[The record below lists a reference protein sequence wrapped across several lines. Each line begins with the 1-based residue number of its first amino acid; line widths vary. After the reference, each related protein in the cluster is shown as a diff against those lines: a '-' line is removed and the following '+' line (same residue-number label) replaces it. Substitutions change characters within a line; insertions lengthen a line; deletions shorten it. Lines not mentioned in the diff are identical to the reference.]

1 MPMVI
6 YSGHFSRDVHLH
18 RRLLENLQASVLARR
33 GDGGGT
39 RDATAMGRYLISI
52 SGSSAD
58 DDGDVSHPP
67 AAGRPLSYLRGMIRR
82 DSSPSRV
89 AAAEHHQRTAAPN
102 HFLTPSL
109 QRRHTYTHRVSRGRQ
124 YTS

>member
-1 MPMVI
+1 
-6 YSGHFSRDVHLH
+6 
-18 RRLLENLQASVLARR
+18 
-33 GDGGGT
+33 
-39 RDATAMGRYLISI
+39 MGRYLISI

-89 AAAEHHQRTAAPN
+89 AAAEHHQRTAP
-102 HFLTPSL
+102 LPP
-109 QRRHTYTHRVSRGRQ
+109 RREATHTRTALAAGGNIRRDVREFHACHPPTLLRAGHPRARFNDV
-124 YTS
+124 

>member
-1 MPMVI
+1 
-6 YSGHFSRDVHLH
+6 
-18 RRLLENLQASVLARR
+18 
-33 GDGGGT
+33 
-39 RDATAMGRYLISI
+39 MGRYLISI
-52 SGSSAD
+52 SGSSADDD

-89 AAAEHHQRTAAPN
+89 AAAEHHQRTA
-102 HFLTPSL
+102 SL
-109 QRRHTYTHRVSRGRQ
+109 SPPVQRSHAYTHRVSRGRQ